1 MGIVQL
7 ITMAAAGHA
16 TLGIEVLIYDILRYF
31 IGTFIMGAIITIIY
45 NFLAPRLGGVQLG
58 LK

>member
-31 IGTFIMGAIITIIY
+31 IGTFIMGA
-45 NFLAPRLGGVQLG
+45 NNNHNLQLPG
-58 LK
+58 TKTWWSSIRT